1 MILKGHALHTPEEAV
16 ARVVAEGPVRGQV
29 GVAQVEHKEAR
40 IVARRQKGL
49 HGSEVVAIVA
59 VPTESRGRHG
69 DHPIRDVGQIEVESM
84 LAISVCAWPC
94 ACACVPVCACVRAR
108 PRACARACV
117 CASRP
122 HAGCDHR
129 RLFCDTK
136 DRSLPFTLTSKRR
149 ALRRFTSTRNSLS
162 PACASERASE
172 RVYTSTHMCQYM
184 YKRVDQHRQEVE
196 THRDTRRHTHGGS
209 RRFPARQLVSL
220 PRRHAATGALQ
231 PQQEPIYAHLC
242 VCVCVCVFVCVCV
255 CVCGACAH
263 A

>member
-1 MILKGHALHTPEEAV
+1 MNGNDVPAVLPAPARRFRAQLQHFAQQRRPMILKGHALHTPEEAV

-49 HGSEVVAIVA
+49 HRSEVVAIVA
-59 VPTESRGRHG
+59 VPAESRGRHG

-162 PACASERASE
+162 PACASERAS
-172 RVYTSTHMCQYM
+172 VCIHLHTCANICTSALTSTG
-184 YKRVDQHRQEVE
+184 KRWRPIAIRDATRTEVVAV
-196 THRDTRRHTHGGS
+196 
-209 RRFPARQLVSL
+209 FPPDSSSVSL
-220 PRRHAATGALQ
+220 DDTPL
-231 PQQEPIYAHLC
+231 P
-242 VCVCVCVFVCVCV
+242 
-255 CVCGACAH
+255 ACAH